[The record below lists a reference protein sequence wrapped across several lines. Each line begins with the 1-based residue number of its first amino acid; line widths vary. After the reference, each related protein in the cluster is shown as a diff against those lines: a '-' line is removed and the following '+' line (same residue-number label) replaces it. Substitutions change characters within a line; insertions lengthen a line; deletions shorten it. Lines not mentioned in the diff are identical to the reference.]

1 NTLLAKSNPTVVI
14 CIVNAPLLLRVTGR
28 HHSGNRRRGGVH
40 IIKGCEEGSLEP
52 PPRTR
57 SDISRRKPD
66 NLSQPQVGW

>member
-40 IIKGCEEGSLEP
+40 IIKSKP
-52 PPRTR
+52 PV
-57 SDISRRKPD
+57 SRRTIIPRKSAAISPM
-66 NLSQPQVGW
+66 L